1 MFIER
6 EQRVFHKYRPRT
18 TLQQIS
24 PFWRPPRKW
33 PSKQESES
41 TTFSSSLIKNPP
53 SWKSTA
59 ERLQNRQKFRRNSQR
74 ITTMSTFRC
83 DSYSTWLKPKKCLG
97 FQRQA
102 VDWSFL
108 RICSHPGGTG
118 NLEFLHISEVGWKVW
133 DIRSVNLNECHGF
146 FSCLLKKNLS
156 RERGQRKTNW
166 KGLRE
171 PESWEKRC
179 FCYIR
184 HIYNFLSSDGS
195 DTGNVEA

>member
-33 PSKQESES
+33 PSTQESES

-74 ITTMSTFRC
+74 ITTMSAFRC

-102 VDWSFL
+102 LDWSFL
-108 RICSHPGGTG
+108 RIFFPPRRDRKFGISPNFWGWMKGVRHPFSKF
-118 NLEFLHISEVGWKVW
+118 EWMPRFFFLS
-133 DIRSVNLNECHGF
+133 
-146 FSCLLKKNLS
+146 LKKKS
-156 RERGQRKTNW
+156 Q
-166 KGLRE
+166 
-171 PESWEKRC
+171 
-179 FCYIR
+179 
-184 HIYNFLSSDGS
+184 
-195 DTGNVEA
+195 